1 MHCGQTILSNGR
13 LPTSAHFKMDAV
25 EITRE
30 QIEPFDKNAVLY
42 VGCID
47 AAVKFDE
54 VPLDLPFLSYGMFLG
69 HVNFP
74 DEIWRNRRMALF
86 PKTEETKAKFENVGS
101 PAVIDVTASSIVK
114 VMFKFKTICFH

>member
-13 LPTSAHFKMDAV
+13 PPASAHFKMDAV
-25 EITRE
+25 EITRQ
-30 QIEPFDKNAVLY
+30 QIELFDKNLVLY
-42 VGCID
+42 VDCID

-54 VPLDLPFLSYGMFLG
+54 VPLDLPSLSYGMLLG

-74 DEIWRNRRMALF
+74 DELRNRRMALF
-86 PKTEETKAKFENVGS
+86 PNTEETKAKFENVGS

-114 VMFKFKTICFH
+114 VMFKFKTICFP